1 MILSTGIG
9 FCFLLS
15 LNLDHIYHISII
27 DSSASETGGQR
38 SREVLVLRNTI
49 CSSQATLLPKCPSML
64 MNIAKELLCDA
75 KTFYPSLQH
84 LLLVP
89 KSLYENEGV

>member
-1 MILSTGIG
+1 
-9 FCFLLS
+9 
-15 LNLDHIYHISII
+15 
-27 DSSASETGGQR
+27 
-38 SREVLVLRNTI
+38 
-49 CSSQATLLPKCPSML
+49 